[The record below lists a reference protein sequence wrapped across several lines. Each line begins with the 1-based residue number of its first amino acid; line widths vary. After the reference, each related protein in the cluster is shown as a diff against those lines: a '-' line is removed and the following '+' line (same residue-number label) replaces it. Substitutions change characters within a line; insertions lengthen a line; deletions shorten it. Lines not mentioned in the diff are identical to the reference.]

1 MFYGW
6 WIVVV
11 SAIIDALKHG
21 TFNRGFTLYVLPLR
35 QELGI
40 GGAAISVADMLG
52 RMVAGILGPLV
63 GYATDRLGAR
73 TMLNLAAS
81 RRAWVSSC

>member
-1 MFYGW
+1 MVELNPKTLWGRRNNVFYGW

-40 GGAAISVADMLG
+40 GVAAISVADMLG
-52 RMVAGILGPLV
+52 RMVAGILGPL
-63 GYATDRLGAR
+63 A
-73 TMLNLAAS
+73 
-81 RRAWVSSC
+81 